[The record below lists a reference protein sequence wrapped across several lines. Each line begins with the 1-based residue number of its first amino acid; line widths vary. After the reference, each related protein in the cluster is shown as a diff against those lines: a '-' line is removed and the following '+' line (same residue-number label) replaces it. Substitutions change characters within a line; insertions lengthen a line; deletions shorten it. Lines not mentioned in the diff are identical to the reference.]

1 MYERKFDKAESLFT
15 ELLAHED
22 SNRTEY
28 VDLVALRADV
38 LARAGRWAKA
48 QSDAERVCE
57 LRPKDFGSY
66 HRLVPLTVANKDIV
80 EYQRLCQQI
89 VSRFH
94 QTDQPLVADQMAKD
108 CLILPASGADLD
120 QVAAMA
126 DIAVKRGQLEP
137 AYPFFQCCKALAEYR
152 QGHFDEAVQWAQH
165 ASMIPFLYSQAEA
178 YAILSMGQYK
188 LNQPDEARTNLLNCE
203 KVVQTQFPTLGISD
217 LNLDWRDWIIGHAL
231 LTEAQNLI
239 GPASREDPLPKPA
252 NK

>member
-1 MYERKFDKAESLFT
+1 MVFAHAGERYDA
-15 ELLAHED
+15 D

-38 LARAGRWAKA
+38 LARAGRWVKA
-48 QSDAERVCE
+48 QSDAKRVCE
-57 LRPKDFGSY
+57 LRPEDFGSY
-66 HRLVPLTVANKDIV
+66 HRLALLTVANKDVV
-80 EYQRLCQQI
+80 EYRHLCQRI

-94 QTDQPLVADQMAKD
+94 QTDQPIVADQMAKD
-108 CLILPASGADLD
+108 CLILPSSGVDLD

-126 DIAVKRGQLEP
+126 DIAVNRGQLEP

-152 QGHFDEAVQWAQH
+152 QGHFDEAVKWAQH

-188 LNQPDEARTNLLNCE
+188 LNQADEARTNLMNCE

-231 LTEAQNLI
+231 LSEAQNLI
-239 GPASREDPLPKPA
+239 GTNAASPTATNPT